1 MIPTKKQNRIEVFLL
16 IHIYHEGGRCK
27 RRPVRLRFDPIRHPD
42 HDAQPQCYHFT
53 VENAGYVLVGGR
65 SSRMGCDKA
74 LLPWRGATLAQ
85 RAAESVA
92 EAAQTA
98 TLVGPPER
106 YSRLGFPVIPDLF
119 PEEGPLGGI
128 LTALGHSSAEWNLIL
143 ACDMPAMNPVML
155 GRLLRT
161 ARELDA
167 AVLLP
172 VVSDGGP
179 QPLCAV
185 YRRTCLASL
194 EAIFGEGT
202 RGVMAALDRMRAR
215 GMRVEEMRL
224 EEALEF
230 QNVNTP
236 EDWAAYATG

>member
-1 MIPTKKQNRIEVFLL
+1 MPNLDR
-16 IHIYHEGGRCK
+16 
-27 RRPVRLRFDPIRHPD
+27 
-42 HDAQPQCYHFT
+42 DAEPQCYHFP
-53 VENAGYVLVGGR
+53 VETAGYVLVGGR

-85 RAAESVA
+85 WAAESVA

-106 YSRLGFPVIPDLF
+106 YSGLGFPVIADLF
-119 PEEGPLGGI
+119 PGEGPLGGI
-128 LTALGHSSAEWNLIL
+128 LTALGHSRAEWNLIV
-143 ACDMPAMNPVML
+143 ACDMPGMNAVML

-167 AVLLP
+167 GVLLP
-172 VVSDGGP
+172 VASDGRP

-194 EAIFGEGT
+194 NAIFGEGT
-202 RGVMAALDRMRAR
+202 RGVMAALLRLRAS
-215 GMRVEEMRL
+215 GIRVEEMRL
-224 EEALEF
+224 EEGLEF

-236 EDWAAYATG
+236 EDWAAYATAG